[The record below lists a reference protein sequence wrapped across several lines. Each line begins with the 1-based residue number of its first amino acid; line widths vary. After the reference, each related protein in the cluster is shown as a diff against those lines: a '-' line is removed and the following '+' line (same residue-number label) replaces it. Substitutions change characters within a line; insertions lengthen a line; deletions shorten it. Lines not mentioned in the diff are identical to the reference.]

1 MNIFLRFPGIIL
13 AVFRFAIVIIS
24 LAVVVLFGV
33 ILVKLKW
40 ADQHFAFGIR
50 KNWCRFAVFLLGV
63 RIHKSGTL
71 IENPG
76 TLFVGNHRSI
86 LDPIVVFSMI
96 RDGFV
101 VSKAEVESYPIVN
114 TGAKLSGVVYVQR
127 DNAESRKST
136 KQSIVELL
144 EQHQSVLV
152 FPEGTTPTTTQTL
165 PFKRGSFEAAAQLNK
180 PVVAF
185 ALEMG
190 NPQRDLW
197 HGDGFFDLYFQ
208 SISKWTTDVYIH
220 FFDPVKSNSG
230 EQLANEVEFKVNEQ
244 LRVFQNHWPS

>member
-1 MNIFLRFPGIIL
+1 MRLPGIIL
-13 AVFRFAIVIIS
+13 AVFRFILVIIS
-24 LAVVVLFGV
+24 LAVVVLVGV
-33 ILVKLKW
+33 VLVKLKW

-50 KNWCRFAVFLLGV
+50 KNWCRFAIFLLGV
-63 RIHKSGTL
+63 RIHRSGIL
-71 IENPG
+71 IEKPG
-76 TLFVGNHRSI
+76 TLFVGNHRSL
-86 LDPIVVFSMI
+86 LDPLVVFSII

-127 DNAESRKST
+127 NNAESRKST
-136 KQSIVELL
+136 RQSISELL
-144 EQHQSVLV
+144 EQDQSVLV

-190 NPQRDLW
+190 NPERDLW
-197 HGDGFFDLYFQ
+197 HGNGLFDLYFQ
-208 SISKWTTDVYIH
+208 SISKWKTDVYIH
-220 FFDPVKSNSG
+220 FFEPVISTADD
-230 EQLANEVEFKVNEQ
+230 QLAHQVESKVNEQ
-244 LRVFQNHWPS
+244 LRLFQNNWHS